1 MSEERET
8 QERET
13 HGGDLAVV
21 AAQAHGIQH
30 LFTLSG
36 AHVFPIY
43 DGAVH
48 RNLPI
53 IDVRH
58 EQTAVFAAEAT
69 ARLTRTPGL
78 AVVTAGPGV
87 TNGVSAVANAFYNG
101 APLLMLGGRAPT
113 GRWGEGALQE
123 IDHPPLLAPITK
135 LSDTITATAN
145 IGTEIFNA
153 LELARSPH
161 RGPAFLDIPMDIFF
175 GPATPEEIAPWSQ
188 KVQQVNR
195 EDISK
200 ISQLLRQS
208 NFPLLIL
215 GSDVWAGS
223 AETQALQFAESI
235 QIPVITNGTA
245 RGIIPRGNPLLATK
259 ARSFAFRSA
268 DLVLVV
274 GTPLDFRLGYGDF
287 GSAKVIHV
295 ADSPEGIATHAVLAA
310 SASGD
315 LSDFFTQLMLEA
327 SHEVSADWRDSI
339 TQAALKSAAKES
351 EMLEADVSPI
361 HPARIYGEL
370 LPKLADDAVIIGDGG
385 DFVSFAGKF
394 VEPARPGC
402 WLDPGPFGCL
412 GGGMGGIIA
421 ARLARP
427 SAQVVALF
435 GDGALGFSL
444 GDIDSLVRHNLPAV
458 MIVGNNSAWGLE
470 KHPMQSIFGYDV
482 AADLAPQTRYDDVVR
497 ALGGAGEMVTESS
510 QIGPALDRAFE
521 SGVPY
526 LVNIITDP
534 AIAYPRTTTG
544 I

>member
-1 MSEERET
+1 MSE
-8 QERET
+8 ERET
-13 HGGDLAVV
+13 HGGDLAVL
-21 AAQAHGIQH
+21 AAQAHGINH

-48 RNLPI
+48 RDLPI

-101 APLLMLGGRAPT
+101 APLLMLGGRAPA
-113 GRWGEGALQE
+113 GRWGQGALQE
-123 IDHPPLLAPITK
+123 IDHPPLLTPVTK
-135 LSDTITATAN
+135 IAGTVTKTDK
-145 IGTEIFNA
+145 IGNEIFDA
-153 LELARSPH
+153 LTLARTPH
-161 RGPAFLDIPMDIFF
+161 RGPTFLDIPMDIFF
-175 GPATPEEIAPWSQ
+175 GPATTHPVEAWTPQ
-188 KVQQVNR
+188 ARQVNTDEVAR
-195 EDISK
+195 IADLIKKS
-200 ISQLLRQS
+200 SS
-208 NFPLLIL
+208 PLLIL

-223 AETQALQFAESI
+223 AEKEALEFAESL

-268 DLVLVV
+268 DLILVV

-295 ADSPEGIATHAVLAA
+295 SDSPAGIATHATLSA
-310 SASGD
+310 STSGD
-315 LSDFFTQLMLEA
+315 LPAIFTALTNSL
-327 SHEVSADWRDSI
+327 SHQVSNEWRESI
-339 TQAALKSAAKES
+339 TQAALKSASKER
-351 EMLEADVSPI
+351 ELLEADLSPI

-394 VEPARPGC
+394 VEPVRPGC

-444 GDIDSLVRHNLPAV
+444 GDIDSLVRHHLPAV
-458 MIVGNNSAWGLE
+458 MVVGNNSAWGLE

-482 AADLAPQTRYDDVVR
+482 AADLAPQTRYDEVIR